1 MNSMTNILTLSEL
14 CQLGRKV
21 TLPAALEIQNQ
32 ADTALC
38 TEVLRFVAGKRIVL
52 KAQYQGRAVLLKVFF
67 HSAHKRHIKREVNGA
82 EAFLHAQVN
91 APAIIFTRVGKD
103 CSLLMYQWLENVVSL
118 QQCWDQAE
126 NDQLRNSL
134 VKQVIKKI
142 ARLHQAGVEQ
152 VDIHLENF
160 LLQDNDKLYAIDGD
174 LVKNKYQLQ
183 SKAVPLSIAINN
195 LAMFFT
201 QFPAIYDEYLGQFLQ
216 EYLQARQ
223 LDDNTITLFALE
235 KRLLELR
242 KWREKKYVYSK
253 ALRTCSEF
261 VCQQHWRQKI
271 VFRRDSESKAL
282 MTLLADPEAYIY
294 SEQGEILK
302 QGTSTVVA
310 KVKVLDEV
318 FVIKKYKTKNK
329 LHLLLRSLK
338 PTRAEVSWINGC
350 LLQFVKI
357 PTAKPL
363 AILEK
368 RWLFFRGESYIVTE
382 YVNGRHL
389 WAFFHDE
396 NNEKKIQFMLLTIL
410 QLFKS
415 LYRYQISHGDLKMQN
430 ILVREG
436 QLVLVD
442 LDAMQSFND
451 YKKYQKAFSKDC
463 DRFIRSWDSVA
474 KFDFFIQELNKIDQ
488 RYDEGA
494 R

>member
-1 MNSMTNILTLSEL
+1 MNSTTNVLTLSEL
-14 CQLGRKV
+14 CQLGRNA
-21 TLPAALEIQNQ
+21 TLPVALEIQNRV
-32 ADTALC
+32 DTALC

-52 KAQYQGRAVLLKVFF
+52 KAQYQGRPVLLKVFF

-91 APAIIFTRVGKD
+91 APAIIFTRVEKD
-103 CSLLMYQWLENVVSL
+103 CSLLMYQWLENVSSL

-126 NDQLRNSL
+126 NDQHRNTL
-134 VKQVIKKI
+134 VKQVIRQI
-142 ARLHQAGVEQ
+142 AQLHQAGVEQ
-152 VDIHLENF
+152 VDIHLDNF
-160 LLQDNDKLYAIDGD
+160 LLQGDEKLYAIDGD

-183 SKAVPLSIAINN
+183 SKAVPLTIAINN

-201 QFPAIYDEYLGQFLQ
+201 QFPVIYDDYLDQFLH

-223 LDDNTITLFALE
+223 LDDNTITRSALE

-242 KWREKKYVYSK
+242 KWREKKYVYGK
-253 ALRTCSEF
+253 VLRTCSEF

-282 MTLLADPEAYIY
+282 MTLLADPEAYMC
-294 SEQGEILK
+294 SEQVEILK
-302 QGTSTVVA
+302 QGTSAIVA

-338 PTRAEVSWINGC
+338 STRAEVSWINGC

-368 RWLFFRGESYIVTE
+368 RCFFFRGESYIVTE
-382 YVNGRHL
+382 YIQGRHL
-389 WAFFHDE
+389 WAYFHDE
-396 NNEKKIQFMLLTIL
+396 AHDEQTVKLMLMQIL
-410 QLFKS
+410 NLFKS
-415 LYRYQISHGDLKMQN
+415 MVRSRISHGDMKMQN
-430 ILVREG
+430 ILVADE
-436 QLVLVD
+436 QIYLID
-442 LDAMQSFND
+442 LDGLCSLVSEKQ
-451 YKKYQKAFSKDC
+451 YQQAFVEDLK
-463 DRFIRSWDSVA
+463 RFIRSWDSVA
-474 KFDFFIQELNKIDQ
+474 NYDEFIQELRRIPDLLN
-488 RYDEGA
+488 
-494 R
+494 